1 MANLYGVNYTAQDP
15 VAAGDTSGTLAANI
29 DVAEWGGRVRVC
41 YDSFTASGAT
51 GATDVIYMGKIP
63 NNATILYGVMIHD
76 NTNGSAKYQV
86 QVGSTELR
94 ASATMT
100 ADTLTLITK
109 QASIASKTTALSDVT
124 VTLATAALADT
135 KSIKL
140 MIYYTVD

>member
-1 MANLYGVNYTAQDP
+1 
-15 VAAGDTSGTLAANI
+15 
-29 DVAEWGGRVRVC
+29 
-41 YDSFTASGAT
+41 
-51 GATDVIYMGKIP
+51 
-63 NNATILYGVMIHD
+63 MIHD

-86 QVGSTELR
+86 KVGSTELR